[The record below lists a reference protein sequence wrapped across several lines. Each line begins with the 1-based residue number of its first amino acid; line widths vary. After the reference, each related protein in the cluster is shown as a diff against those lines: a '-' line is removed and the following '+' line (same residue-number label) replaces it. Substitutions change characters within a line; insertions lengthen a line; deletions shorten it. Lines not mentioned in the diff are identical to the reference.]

1 MALQA
6 LATFAALDPSHN
18 SDVTVKVNADVFT
31 TVATFHIHQGNYL
44 LHQSQQVNTCV
55 WVLAAVPGLATG

>member
-18 SDVTVKVNADVFT
+18 FDVTIKVSADVFT

-44 LHQSQQVNTCV
+44 LHQSQQVNTLPFV
-55 WVLAAVPGLATG
+55 R

>member
-1 MALQA
+1 MVALQA

-18 SDVTVKVNADVFT
+18 FDVTIKVNADVFT

-44 LHQSQQVNTCV
+44 LHQSQQVNASPFVC
-55 WVLAAVPGLATG
+55 